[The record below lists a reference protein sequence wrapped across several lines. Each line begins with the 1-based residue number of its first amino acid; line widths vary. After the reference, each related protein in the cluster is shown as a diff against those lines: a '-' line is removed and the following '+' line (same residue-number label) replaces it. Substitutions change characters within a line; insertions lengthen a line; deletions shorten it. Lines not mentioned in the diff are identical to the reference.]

1 MTKKTGASIL
11 YLNTIYDLGEKFRI
25 MFIPDLGDDRKKQE
39 VVQKT
44 KSFYEVLLEEINA
57 IYHFYENVRSDMQ
70 NRAVSVTEI
79 IQESNITIKDIPGD
93 TNLEKVEAVGKK
105 IYQSLFPDQIKE
117 YLKENPIDTIVFLST
132 NFSIPF
138 ELMHD
143 GKDFLAKKYDIY
155 RSPILEDTSEIIV
168 SDKAKDQP
176 GHIAIVTNPTNN
188 LPAAERETTQI
199 TDFFKAEK
207 ELDLQIDLFARDG
220 ATYRAL
226 SKIFATPRLD
236 IFHYSGHSGVSKDD
250 VYFHLPDD
258 PYSVTDLYLQY
269 PALFFL
275 NMCES
280 DIAVSQRVAFE
291 GAKILNFPMALMKRG
306 AKACLATLWPIL
318 DASAAQFAVGFYK
331 QMLNGEP
338 FGAAIRKA
346 KVDLVKSSD
355 PNDITWLS
363 FVLYGRPGF
372 STVSIP
378 KKEPK
383 AEEPA
388 APAPPK
394 GVNVYF
400 SYSKQDVQTFQLER
414 LARSIDMLPQVEKV
428 FYRGRSYFG
437 SIVMYMNENIPK
449 SDVLLVFSSK
459 GASRNVAEEARAATL
474 QGKQVIPIFTDRN
487 DVPIMLRG
495 KIGVRYD
502 PKHAMNS
509 EMQIRSKIMMVRPK
523 AT

>member
-1 MTKKTGASIL
+1 MTKKDGASIL
-11 YLNTIYDLGEKFRI
+11 YLNTIYDFGEKFRI
-25 MFIPDLGDDRKKQE
+25 MFVPDLGDDRKKQE
-39 VVQKT
+39 VMQKT
-44 KSFYEVLLEEINA
+44 KSFYEVLMEEVNA

-70 NRAVSVTEI
+70 NRSVSVTEI
-79 IQESNITIKDIPGD
+79 IKESNITIKDIPGN
-93 TNLEKVEAVGKK
+93 TNLDKVEAVGKK

-143 GKDFLAKKYDIY
+143 GKNFLATKYDIY
-155 RSPILEDTSEIIV
+155 RAPILDKTAEIFV
-168 SDKAKDQP
+168 PEKAKNQP
-176 GHIAIVTNPTNN
+176 GYVAIVTNPTNN
-188 LPAAERETTQI
+188 LPAAERETKQI

-207 ELDLQIDLFARDG
+207 DLDLQIDLYARDG

-258 PYSVTDLYLQY
+258 PYSVTDLFLQY

-280 DIAVSQRVAFE
+280 DIAVTQRVAYE
-291 GAKILNFPMALMKRG
+291 GTKILNFPSALMKRG

-318 DASAAQFAVGFYK
+318 DASAAQFATNFYK
-331 QMLNGEP
+331 EMLNGEP
-338 FGAAIRKA
+338 FGKAIRMA
-346 KVDLVKSSD
+346 KGKLAKSSD

-363 FVLYGRPGF
+363 FVLYGQPGF

-378 KKEPK
+378 QKKV
-383 AEEPA
+383 EEKP
-388 APAPPK
+388 APAKPK
-394 GVNVYF
+394 GINVYI
-400 SYSKQDVQTFQLER
+400 SYSKQDVQTFQLDK
-414 LARSIDMLPQVEKV
+414 LARSIDRLPHVNKV
-428 FYRGRSYFG
+428 FYRGHSYFG

-449 SDVLLVFSSK
+449 SDVVVVFCSK
-459 GASRNVAEEARAATL
+459 GASRNVGEEIRAANI
-474 QGKQVIPIFTDRN
+474 QRKNIIPVFIDKN
-487 DVPIMLRG
+487 DVPIMIRNRL
-495 KIGVRYD
+495 GVKYN
-502 PKHAMNS
+502 PKNAMNS
-509 EMQIRSKIMMVRPK
+509 EMQIRSKIQMIKPK
-523 AT
+523 TT